1 MRDIAT
7 TASGFH
13 GDRIMT
19 RTSILAVSV
28 FAALSSSCLISTGA
42 LAFGHGFGGH
52 AFAPPAFAPHPVVP
66 HQMAPSFS
74 AKRPSFTAN
83 HFSKGQ
89 THQTNLANASH
100 LHSGSS
106 SHHTTKDTGTT
117 SAQPASGC
125 GIVCKQPGPVQ
136 PVDPTKGGKNPNGG
150 GTTATGTGGS
160 ATATG
165 GNSTVNVDTGGSG
178 GGAGDVIGQ
187 VASVISGIAQAQAA
201 PAQQVAAPAQQVA
214 APVVTHAP
222 LQRFV
227 AETVGFRAIALGW
240 NNNGAW
246 VVRTSPTLASAG
258 ADAVQTC
265 NSQFGACTLSEA
277 QVAPTSFGCL
287 VVVESDDASRVFA
300 AAGNSSETALTA
312 AAAQITNAGL
322 HGQIVYTGC
331 NS

>member
-1 MRDIAT
+1 
-7 TASGFH
+7 
-13 GDRIMT
+13 MT
-19 RTSILAVSV
+19 RTSILAVSA

-52 AFAPPAFAPHPVVP
+52 AFAAHPV
-66 HQMAPSFS
+66 APRPVAPPFS
-74 AKRPSFTAN
+74 AKRPSFTAT

-89 THQTNLANASH
+89 IHQAS
-100 LHSGSS
+100 SGSS
-106 SHHTTKDTGTT
+106 SHQHTGSGHHTTKESGLHTGTP
-117 SAQPASGC
+117 SAAPASGC
-125 GIVCKQPGPVQ
+125 GVACKQAGAGGALNGGK
-136 PVDPTKGGKNPNGG
+136 DPNGGKNPNGG
-150 GTTATGTGGS
+150 GATATGTAGTATANGGS
-160 ATATG
+160 SA
-165 GNSTVNVDTGGSG
+165 VNIETGGSG
-178 GGAGDVIGQ
+178 GGGGDVIGQ
-187 VASVISGIAQAQAA
+187 FASALSGIGQGQAA
-201 PAQQVAAPAQQVA
+201 PAQQVAAPVQQVVA
-214 APVVTHAP
+214 HVP

-227 AETVGFRAIALGW
+227 AEAPGFRAIALGW

-265 NSQFGACTLSEA
+265 SSQFGQCTLSEA

-287 VVVESDDASRVFA
+287 VVVESDDSSRVFA
-300 AAGNSSETALTA
+300 AAGNSSETALAA

>member
-1 MRDIAT
+1 
-7 TASGFH
+7 
-13 GDRIMT
+13 MT
-19 RTSILAVSV
+19 RTSILAVSA

-52 AFAPPAFAPHPVVP
+52 AFAPPAVTPHPVVP
-66 HQMAPSFS
+66 HQVAPSFS

-100 LHSGSS
+100 LHTSGI
-106 SHHTTKDTGTT
+106 HHTTKDTGTT
-117 SAQPASGC
+117 SAQPTSGC

-136 PVDPTKGGKNPNGG
+136 PVDPTKGGKNPSGG

-165 GNSTVNVDTGGSG
+165 GNSTVNVDTGGSSG
-178 GGAGDVIGQ
+178 GGAGDAIGQ
-187 VASVISGIAQAQAA
+187 IASALSGLGQAQAAASPAQQAAAAA
-201 PAQQVAAPAQQVA
+201 PAQQV
-214 APVVTHAP
+214 VTRV
-222 LQRFV
+222 QRVV
-227 AETVGFRAIALGW
+227 AEPVEFRAIALGW

-258 ADAVQTC
+258 ADAVKTC
-265 NSQFGACTLSEA
+265 SNQFGACTLSEA
-277 QVAPTSFGCL
+277 QVAPSSFGCL
-287 VVVESDDASRVFA
+287 VVVESDDSSRVFA
-300 AAGNSSETALTA
+300 AAGNSSETALAA

-322 HGQIVYTGC
+322 HGQVAYTGC

>member
-1 MRDIAT
+1 
-7 TASGFH
+7 
-13 GDRIMT
+13 MT
-19 RTSILAVSV
+19 RTSILAVSA

-42 LAFGHGFGGH
+42 PAFGHGFGGH
-52 AFAPPAFAPHPVVP
+52 AFAPPPVAPHPA
-66 HQMAPSFS
+66 APSFS
-74 AKRPSFTAN
+74 AKRPSFAET

-89 THQTNLANASH
+89 IHQTNSVNSYH
-100 LHSGSS
+100 PHTGSG
-106 SHHTTKDTGTT
+106 HHTTKELALHTGTP
-117 SAQPASGC
+117 SAVPASGC
-125 GIVCKQPGPVQ
+125 GVVCKQAGAGGILN
-136 PVDPTKGGKNPNGG
+136 GGKSGNNPGGGNNPNGG
-150 GTTATGTGGS
+150 QNPNGGSSPKGGGATATGTGGN

-178 GGAGDVIGQ
+178 GGGAGDAIGQ
-187 VASVISGIAQAQAA
+187 IASALSGIGQAQAAA
-201 PAQQVAAPAQQVA
+201 PAQQVAAAPAQQVITR
-214 APVVTHAP
+214 V
-222 LQRFV
+222 QRVV
-227 AETVGFRAIALGW
+227 AEPVEFRAIALGW

-246 VVRTSPTLASAG
+246 VVRTSPTLAGAG
-258 ADAVQTC
+258 ADAVKTC
-265 NSQFGACTLSEA
+265 SNQFGACTLSEA